1 VSENLPSTEPA
12 TGLDETLKAHP
23 ILEFSD
29 ADLAALL
36 RRTVRIT
43 AALGVVVTLI
53 LWPVMGWQ
61 TAALFAVG
69 AALSVGSIY
78 EWGRLIRHVTARMD
92 GQESGKAAGT
102 GSGFGTGVVV
112 SLFLL
117 RLAIFAGVIYGS
129 LKCFH
134 GSPIALLCGL
144 GLALAG
150 LSWQA
155 LRVLRG

>member
-1 VSENLPSTEPA
+1 MSGQMPD
-12 TGLDETLKAHP
+12 TGQAVHP

-36 RRTVRIT
+36 RRTVRVT
-43 AALGVVVTLI
+43 AALGAVVALI

-69 AALSVGSIY
+69 AAISVGSIY
-78 EWGRLIRHVTARMD
+78 EWGRLIRHVTARLD
-92 GQESGKAAGT
+92 GRKA
-102 GSGFGTGVVV
+102 GSGIWGRAWRTGTVV

-117 RLAIFAGVIYGS
+117 RLILFAGLIYGS

-150 LSWQA
+150 LAWQA